1 MEIMKNIYQISGGSY
16 ANIVNIYVI
25 KGTDSLIMVDT
36 AETASDYQMLED
48 NLRYWGLDRFPVSCV
63 LLSHKHLNHIG
74 NAWRYRE
81 RGARIVAGDKDAE
94 AIEKGITEQICD
106 YDPFPK
112 KEPYVPCKV
121 DLRVRDG
128 DEFEAAGLRF
138 KVYEVPGH
146 TMGSVFYELKMDGR
160 IILFTGDVLNVKKD
174 CSGAYL
180 GWEGGIDF
188 DRGAFFE
195 SIKKFSLLDC
205 DVILPGH
212 FQTCMQ
218 GGGRILRD
226 AYKVAL
232 EEWRQ
237 PSVSIE

>member
-16 ANIVNIYVI
+16 ANIANIYVI

-128 DEFEAAGLRF
+128 DEFEAAGLRLRYMKF
-138 KVYEVPGH
+138 PGIRWDPCF
-146 TMGSVFYELKMDGR
+146 MS
-160 IILFTGDVLNVKKD
+160 
-174 CSGAYL
+174 
-180 GWEGGIDF
+180 
-188 DRGAFFE
+188 
-195 SIKKFSLLDC
+195 
-205 DVILPGH
+205 
-212 FQTCMQ
+212 
-218 GGGRILRD
+218 
-226 AYKVAL
+226 
-232 EEWRQ
+232 
-237 PSVSIE
+237 